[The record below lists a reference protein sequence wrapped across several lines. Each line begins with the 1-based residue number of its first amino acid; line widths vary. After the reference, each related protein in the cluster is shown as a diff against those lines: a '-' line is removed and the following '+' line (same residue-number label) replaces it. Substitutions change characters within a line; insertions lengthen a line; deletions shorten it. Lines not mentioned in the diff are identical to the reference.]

1 MLDLCSIRKV
11 QSALKR
17 FEDTLKTET
26 GISFNDALCLCSI
39 KRGIH
44 EPGLIALEMD
54 LSPSRLTRI
63 LNVLEERK
71 YITRKISE
79 GDRRVISV
87 QLTRQGDKIVTTYK
101 CSEIEIPEILA
112 FTQAETKTL

>member
-1 MLDLCSIRKV
+1 MLDLCSIRKI

-17 FEDTLKTET
+17 FEDTLKDET

-39 KRGIH
+39 KRGIQ
-44 EPGLIALEMD
+44 EPGLIAQEMD

-87 QLTRQGDKIVTTYK
+87 QLTRQGDKLVTTYK
-101 CSEIEIPEILA
+101 CSEIELPEELA
-112 FTQAETKTL
+112 FTRTET

>member
-1 MLDLCSIRKV
+1 MLDLCSIRKI

-39 KRGIH
+39 KRGIQ
-44 EPGLIALEMD
+44 EPGLIAQEMD

-87 QLTRQGDKIVTTYK
+87 QLTKQGDKIVTTYR
-101 CSEIEIPEILA
+101 CTDIELPDEIA
-112 FTQAETKTL
+112 FTRTKT